1 MIRVAII
8 ADSAILRAGLASV
21 IGAEPDVRIVESSG
35 IRDVARLADGGGS
48 PARTDA
54 VESAVDVVILVPS
67 TRQPGAELVA
77 SDESDLDTSARG
89 PATMMLL
96 DRVDAAIAQDAY
108 AAGASAVLAID
119 AAADELRAALRAVA
133 AGLVV
138 LPAGVSAE
146 LLGGTHRVVSDADPT
161 GAPSAS
167 LTSREREVLALLAQG
182 LANKVIAA
190 RLGITE
196 HTVKTHVA
204 AVYQKL
210 DARNRAEVLVAAARR
225 GLVML

>member
-1 MIRVAII
+1 
-8 ADSAILRAGLASV
+8 
-21 IGAEPDVRIVESSG
+21 
-35 IRDVARLADGGGS
+35 
-48 PARTDA
+48 
-54 VESAVDVVILVPS
+54 
-67 TRQPGAELVA
+67 
-77 SDESDLDTSARG
+77 
-89 PATMMLL
+89 MMLL